1 MPYQL
6 RFKIPHTDLEIMCSA
21 GDSMTSLHQAM
32 SDVSDLYRVGGKCTV
47 CNGPAR
53 PVVRSPKAAKG
64 KFYEWWCDNMDC
76 KAKMQLHQFK
86 EGGGLYRVDDDTF
99 EVWDGEKKS
108 EPPI

>member
-6 RFKIPHTDLEIMCSA
+6 RFKIPNTELEIMCSA
-21 GDSMTSLHQAM
+21 GDSLAALHQAM

-47 CNGPAR
+47 CGSTAR

-64 KFYEWWCDNMDC
+64 KFYEWWCNNMEC

-86 EGGGLYRVDDDTF
+86 EGGGLYRVHDEEF
-99 EVWDGEKKS
+99 EVWDGEKHD
-108 EPPI
+108 EPSV